1 MIPRSHR
8 ACTGAIQV
16 FQDWAGR
23 VPGLVPR
30 APTDP
35 DLYSAKNTAT
45 KSEHGNVSRSRRGGC
60 WSDGGWPCRT
70 AFRLRFETERRY
82 DHIGFRIVAV
92 KP

>member
-1 MIPRSHR
+1 M
-8 ACTGAIQV
+8 
-16 FQDWAGR
+16 
-23 VPGLVPR
+23 PGLVPR